1 MKKEVILKAEYGSDK
16 TPLTLGETEVP
27 CYVLEDGTRVL
38 SGRAIQKAI
47 GYNGSSGDWLRKF
60 VNTKSIAGAI
70 KAEIIAGLSEP
81 IKFMRIDSGGSQPIT
96 YGYEATKLI
105 DLCDALMDL
114 NRAGVLKENQKIYA
128 IQAEMIIRSVA
139 KVGIIALVDEVTGY
153 EKARE
158 KDALQ
163 LFLQRFLEDEKG
175 KWVRTFPPEFFEAI
189 FKMKGWTWKQAST
202 KKPQVVGHYI
212 NNYVY
217 ARIGPKILEELRRR
231 NPKDEKGNRKGKHP
245 QWIDPDYGHP
255 KLKEHLGILTAFA
268 RATGFNW
275 NNWNRMVERALP
287 KFNKDGS
294 AAKEL
299 DFPDDE

>member
-16 TPLTLGETEVP
+16 TPLKLGETEVP

-60 VNTKSIAGAI
+60 VNTRSIAGAI

>member
-16 TPLTLGETEVP
+16 TPLKLGETEVP

>member
-16 TPLTLGETEVP
+16 TPLKLGETEVP

-114 NRAGVLKENQKIYA
+114 TRAGVLKENQKIYA

>member
-1 MKKEVILKAEYGSDK
+1 MKKEIVLRAEYGSDK
-16 TPLTLGETEVP
+16 TPLKLGATEVP

-47 GYNGSSGDWLRKF
+47 GYEGSSGDWLRNFLK
-60 VNTKSIAGAI
+60 TKAI
-70 KAEIIAGLSEP
+70 SSAMPPEIIAGLSEP
-81 IKFMRIDSGGSQPIT
+81 IKFMRVDAGGSQPVT

-105 DLCDALMDL
+105 DLCDALIDL
-114 NRAGVLKENQKIYA
+114 NKAGVLKENQQVYA
-128 IQAEMIIRSVA
+128 LQAEIIIRSVA

-163 LFLQRFLEDEKG
+163 LFLQKFLEEEKG
-175 KWVRTFPPEFFEAI
+175 VWIRTFPPEFFEAI
-189 FKMKGWTWKQAST
+189 FKMKGWTWKHAST
-202 KKPQVVGHYI
+202 KKPSVVGHYI

-217 ARIGPKILEELRRR
+217 SRLAPNILAELRTR

-245 QWIDPDYGHP
+245 QWISPEFGHP
-255 KLKEHLGILTAFA
+255 KLKDHLLVLTAFA
-268 RATGFNW
+268 KGVNYNW
-275 NNWNRMVERALP
+275 TNWDRLVKRTYP

-294 AAKEL
+294 AAQEIP
-299 DFPDDE
+299 FDE